1 MHFIQPHVFVKT
13 KPLRSIITPG
23 EHMGRLKNNL
33 TGFWNSF
40 NVSYDVSETHI
51 KLVVVKRETHN
62 SSNFISSSWLYSW
75 LHSYKD
81 MNLCLT
87 EEEPTIPDAHLNAT
101 SAGPICNRVGI
112 HIKNLPSMLWDLSG
126 NMQKVHR
133 NICWYYCISSQPKL
147 IHFETHGCEKWKCIL
162 NISTS
167 LNPHDRQIKN
177 NGINSASSRSKA
189 ELGQYFWY
197 SQALH

>member
-1 MHFIQPHVFVKT
+1 MWH
-13 KPLRSIITPG
+13 
-23 EHMGRLKNNL
+23 LKNNL
-33 TGFWNSF
+33 NGFWNSF
-40 NVSYDVSETHI
+40 IWCLCSETHI

-62 SSNFISSSWLYSW
+62 GSNFISSSWLYSW

-87 EEEPTIPDAHLNAT
+87 EEEPAIPDAHLNAT
-101 SAGPICNRVGI
+101 SAGPICNRAGN

-126 NMQKVHR
+126 MHKQKVHH

-147 IHFETHGCEKWKCIL
+147 IHLETHGCEKWKSIL

-167 LNPHDRQIKN
+167 LRVSKCHKKPHEWQSKD
-177 NGINSASSRSKA
+177 NGTHSASSRSKA

-197 SQALH
+197 SPALH